1 MAPPTGHRG
10 RTNTSALLDGYGFAL
25 DTFQRD
31 AIEALDAGRSVLV
44 AAPTGAGKTVVA
56 EYAVADALDRGLRAF
71 YTTPIKALS
80 NQKFGDLRS
89 THGPGRVGLLTG
101 DNTIDGDAPAVVMTT
116 EVLRNMIYAGRSL
129 DDLGVVVLDEVHYL
143 QNTFRG
149 PVWEEVIVH
158 LPEHVQLV
166 CLSATV
172 SNAHDIGD
180 WLTTVRGATD
190 VVIEQ
195 KRPVSL
201 ADTYLVGDKTSDR
214 LHLVDV
220 LIGGRPNPEGV
231 RFDVDGDGSRGR
243 HGGRQGRQK
252 GGRPRRRWYTPNRL
266 DVLDVLTDHRLLP
279 AIVFIFSR
287 AGCDDAVRA
296 CLDAGVRLTTPEE
309 RARIRSIAES
319 HLTALSD
326 ADLDALEADRWLA
339 GLEAGLAPHHAGHVP
354 PFKEAV
360 EACFAEGLVKVVFA
374 TETLALGINM
384 PARAVVIERLTKF
397 NGERRE
403 FLTPAE
409 YTQLT
414 GRAGRRGI
422 DDHGTAVVLWSP
434 FVPFDQVAGLAGSRS
449 FVLRSA
455 FRPTYNMAVNLIRRH
470 PHDVARRLLN
480 QSLAQYQADRAVVV
494 LERRLAKREEA
505 LASVREEA
513 RCELGDVAEYRD
525 LSRVDAPRRVR
536 RQRLEHALSSLRPG
550 DVIATPDDP
559 RAAVLSVAY
568 RKGGSIQVKVVTP
581 DRQVTTVG
589 MPDFDDP
596 PQTLATIDLPVP
608 YLPDDSDF
616 RAQVAARLSRVRVG
630 KRRPVPKSG
639 AGTDHPVAECPD
651 IDAHLRALDRADRLQ
666 REVDELR
673 RRIDSQTGTI
683 GVQFER
689 VLDLLGEWGYV
700 DGWAVTER
708 GQLLAG
714 VYHEADLVV
723 AEAIAEGCFDRLDA
737 PELAAVASVLVY
749 EHRAPGPP
757 PTARYPSHRVREQAS
772 RIDGIVRRLQI
783 AEEDAGLPLS
793 RDADHVFARMAHEW
807 CAGAGLADL
816 LEDGDVELTG
826 GDFVRTVRQL
836 IDLVRQ
842 IAQLAPEP
850 ATRATARRAVGALE
864 RGVVSASAD
873 VDGDGEDGDGE
884 AGDGGDA
891 DGEDDGPQ
899 G

>member
-1 MAPPTGHRG
+1 MAPPTGHRAG
-10 RTNTSALLDGYGFAL
+10 SHTDALLSGYGFDL
-25 DTFQRD
+25 DGFQRQAVD
-31 AIEALDAGRSVLV
+31 AVDAGRSVLV

-80 NQKFGDLRS
+80 NQKFGDLRGRYGS
-89 THGPGRVGLLTG
+89 GRVGLLTG
-101 DNTIDGDAPAVVMTT
+101 DNTIDGDAPVVVMTT
-116 EVLRNMIYAGRSL
+116 EVLRNMIYAGRPL

-180 WLTTVRGATD
+180 WLTTVRGPTD
-190 VVIEQ
+190 VVVESH
-195 KRPVSL
+195 RPVSL
-201 ADTYLVGDKTSDR
+201 ADTYLVGDKSSDR
-214 LHLVDV
+214 LHLLDV
-220 LIGGRPNPEGV
+220 LVDGRPNPEGD
-231 RFDVDGDGSRGR
+231 RFDADTTGRTGRGG
-243 HGGRQGRQK
+243 GGRRHGRQK
-252 GGRPRRRWYTPNRL
+252 GGGRPKRRWYTPTRL
-266 DVLDVLTDHRLLP
+266 DVLDVLTDGDLLP

-287 AGCDDAVRA
+287 AACDDAVRA
-296 CLDAGVRLTTPEE
+296 CLDAGVRLTTSEE
-309 RARIRSIAES
+309 RARIRAIADD
-319 HLTALSD
+319 HLTALTD
-326 ADLDALEADRWLA
+326 ADLDVLGADRWLA
-339 GLEAGLAPHHAGHVP
+339 GLEAGVAAHHAGHVP

-360 EACFAEGLVKVVFA
+360 EACFTAGLVKVVFA

-422 DDHGTAVVLWSP
+422 DDHGTAIVLWSP
-434 FVPFDQVAGLAGSRS
+434 FVLFQQVAGLAGSRS

-470 PHDVARRLLN
+470 PHDTARRLLN
-480 QSLAQYQADRAVVV
+480 QSLAQYQADKAVVV
-494 LERRLAKREEA
+494 LERRLAKRESA
-505 LASVREEA
+505 LEDVREEA

-536 RQRLEHALSSLRPG
+536 RQRLEQALSSLRPG
-550 DVIATPDDP
+550 DVIATPDEP

-568 RKGGSIQVKVVTP
+568 RKGGSIQVKVVMPT
-581 DRQVTTVG
+581 RHTTTLG
-589 MPDFDDP
+589 MSDFDDP
-596 PQTLATIDLPVP
+596 PEVIATVDLPVP
-608 YLPDDSDF
+608 YQPDDSDF
-616 RAQVAARLSRVRVG
+616 RAQVASRLSRVRVG
-630 KRRPVPKSG
+630 KRRARPRAG
-639 AGTDHPVAECPD
+639 AGAEHPVADCPD
-651 IDAHLRALDRADRLQ
+651 ADDHVRALDRADRLQ

-673 RRIDSQTGTI
+673 RRIDGQTGTI

-689 VLDLLGEWGYV
+689 VLALLEDWGHV
-700 DGWAVTER
+700 EGWTITDR
-708 GQLLAG
+708 GRLLAG

-723 AEAIAEGCFDRLDA
+723 AEAIAEGCFDGMDA

-757 PTARYPSHRVREQAS
+757 PTPHYPSQRVREQAV
-772 RIDGIVRRLQI
+772 RIDGIVRRLQA
-783 AEEDAGLPLS
+783 AEEEAGLPLT
-793 RDADHVFARMAHEW
+793 RGADHAFARMAHEW
-807 CAGAGLADL
+807 CAGEGLARL
-816 LEDGDVELTG
+816 LDEGDIDLTG
-826 GDFVRTVRQL
+826 GDFVRTIRQL

-842 IAQLAPEP
+842 LAQLAPDP
-850 ATRATARRAVGALE
+850 DTRATARRAVGALE
-864 RGVVSASAD
+864 RGVVSASAEVD
-873 VDGDGEDGDGE
+873 DDPDDDDTEDGVDGPEEPGT
-884 AGDGGDA
+884 
-891 DGEDDGPQ
+891 
-899 G
+899 